1 MNQAFKAIINKIFF
15 VCILLSIALLQNAE
29 LITQK
34 INVENAIRDKVNVTL
49 SKLLDQSQYVII
61 VNARMDVKAFSMDDN
76 SSTGK
81 GQTRNYYSP
90 IPGLL
95 PTVPQNIKQSTGS
108 TYQYSS
114 DKYLLYGLDIAIYLD
129 ESTAS
134 GSMKQNITRLVNDAI
149 PELVDCDDCIR
160 FETMSMNNST
170 SSSYQDLLDKIETLE
185 QDRRDAEEQLVN
197 WRFDQLEGQLLIAQE
212 RERSREAADA
222 ARLASLQKIELE
234 YRKKQD
240 SLYVLTSINLNEAIK
255 GRIQSESDL
264 NDKLIDII
272 KSGIDSNADSDVIG
286 GGTDSDIDRSKS
298 GSTGIIMW
306 IALAIILL
314 LLGILILMVLKNKQP
329 VYLKP
334 KGPNKNSTSKSAQ
347 NQNFNNTSESTQS
360 AVTDTKASVETLDLS
375 ATNAN
380 EDGDVMRSELKS
392 LRQSAVAMSVS
403 QKDGAN
409 QIVKDW
415 LESSDEGDG
424 NTDEESDNNVEE
436 KK

>member
-1 MNQAFKAIINKIFF
+1 MNQKFKTIINKTFF
-15 VCILLSIALLQNAE
+15 VCLFLSIALMQNAE

-49 SKLLDQSQYVII
+49 NKLLDQSQYVII
-61 VNARMDVKAFSMDDN
+61 VNARMDVKAFSMNDN
-76 SSTGK
+76 STSSQQ
-81 GQTRNYYSP
+81 QTRNYYSP

-95 PTVPQNIKQSTGS
+95 PTVPQNIKKSTGT

-129 ESTAS
+129 ESTAT
-134 GSMKQNITRLVNDAI
+134 GSMKQNIIRLVNDAI
-149 PELVDCDDCIR
+149 PELVDCEDCIR

-170 SSSYQDLLDKIETLE
+170 SSSYQDLLNRIETLE
-185 QDRRDAEEQLVN
+185 QERRDAEAQLIN
-197 WRFDQLEGQLLIAQE
+197 WKFDQLESQLLIAQQ
-212 RERSREAADA
+212 RERSREIADS
-222 ARLASLQKIELE
+222 ARLANLQKIELE

-272 KSGIDSNADSDVIG
+272 KSGMDSNADSDIIG

-298 GSTGIIMW
+298 NNAGLLMW
-306 IALAIILL
+306 IGFAVIVL
-314 LLGILILMVLKNKQP
+314 LLGTLILMVMKNKQP

-334 KGPNKNSTSKSAQ
+334 KNSNKQPESSGSESNQK
-347 NQNFNNTSESTQS
+347 QNFDATQSTVVPSTQTTS
-360 AVTDTKASVETLDLS
+360 SDSLDLT
-375 ATNAN
+375 ATSAN

-415 LESSDEGDG
+415 LDSSNEDGNSSDEQ
-424 NTDEESDNNVEE
+424 SDD
-436 KK
+436 KKS

>member
-1 MNQAFKAIINKIFF
+1 MNQAFQAIINKIFF
-15 VCILLSIALLQNAE
+15 TCLLFSAAFLQNAE

-61 VNARMDVKAFSMDDN
+61 VNARMDVKAFSMESN
-76 SSTGK
+76 SSTSK
-81 GQTRNYYSP
+81 GQTKNYYSP

-95 PTVPQNIKQSTGS
+95 PTVPQKIKQSTGT
-108 TYQYSS
+108 TYQYSA

-129 ESTAS
+129 ESTAT
-134 GSMKQNITRLVNDAI
+134 GSMKQNIIRLVNDAI
-149 PELVDCDDCIR
+149 PELVDCEDCIR

-185 QDRRDAEEQLVN
+185 QERRDAEEQLVN
-197 WRFDQLEGQLLIAQE
+197 WRFDQLEGQLLIAQQ
-212 RERSREAADA
+212 RERSREVADST
-222 ARLASLQKIELE
+222 RLANLQKIELE

-272 KSGIDSNADSDVIG
+272 KSGMDSNADSDIIG
-286 GGTDSDIDRSKS
+286 GGTNPDINRSKS
-298 GSTGIIMW
+298 GTAGMMMW
-306 IALAIILL
+306 IAFAIIVL
-314 LLGILILMVLKNKQP
+314 LLGTLILMIMKNKQP

-334 KGPNKNSTSKSAQ
+334 KRSNKGGSSSSNQSNKEEKLQKQTGNKSAD
-347 NQNFNNTSESTQS
+347 NMST
-360 AVTDTKASVETLDLS
+360 KTLDLT

-380 EDGDVMRSELKS
+380 EDGDVMRSELRS

-415 LESSDEGDG
+415 LESSDESSGDSDD
-424 NTDEESDNNVEE
+424 NSDDTAEEQS
-436 KK
+436 